1 VGRDTTRKQCNQCR
15 NLVAEAKA
23 KAEEFGGL
31 VEQSPGPPRP
41 VEADTSKKVADS
53 VLFQLW
59 FFSFSFSYSCYLCYL
74 SVTVSVIVVIF
85 QLQFTVYS
93 YCFSVSISISVSYF
107 A

>member
-1 VGRDTTRKQCNQCR
+1 MDRDTTRKQCNQCR

-41 VEADTSKKVADS
+41 VGADTSKKVADS

-59 FFSFSFSYSCYLCYL
+59 FFSFSFSYSCYL